1 MHGVLKVVYYENMGN
16 GKATNVGT
24 RLKTI
29 GDRGFYCQFIMLSVI
44 LKTNTFQTDAGI
56 SIFWKTFCFRYFNN
70 SIGVGARIA
79 ARYRGAGQMVNDRCT
94 FCLKAGAAVPARED
108 FIHIFYDCP
117 YIQNTVRLMTDE
129 LFPAENDAN
138 VRRKMYMCGSVTGV
152 SSIDGLFYKLTSVIL
167 NYNMW
172 ECKIKKKKNRALLR
186 YAWNFFTCLEMYY

>member
-1 MHGVLKVVYYENMGN
+1 
-16 GKATNVGT
+16 
-24 RLKTI
+24 
-29 GDRGFYCQFIMLSVI
+29 
-44 LKTNTFQTDAGI
+44 
-56 SIFWKTFCFRYFNN
+56 
-70 SIGVGARIA
+70 
-79 ARYRGAGQMVNDRCT
+79 MVNDRCT